1 VFEFDHEIHGKV
13 AMIVLDTQ
21 GIFSMGADL
30 SESISIFAISLML
43 SSVQIY
49 NIRGNLTRSDLEH
62 LRLFASY
69 GKLLQDQNENTC
81 PFQRLIFTIRDWD
94 LDDELGLEA
103 GTKFLQGVMEEMND
117 TEEGEDLMK
126 SIRTSFTKTN
136 CCIMRH
142 PGSALRS
149 DDFKGESDQL
159 DEEFKENLTELIPF
173 IANDDTDTSSSCP
186 TLKVDP
192 LRQELTVEDFI
203 DQVKAIKQIYDDGL
217 IEKPESMYSAFSKLS
232 AGKAMKSAAKY
243 WNDKIK
249 SLLPDM
255 PESRREK
262 PTRFDFLDSAEFEEK
277 VDKYASET
285 WEIWNNQPKLT
296 DAEAQEFA
304 RNGLETK
311 MGEDIEQ
318 MVRF

>member
-1 VFEFDHEIHGKV
+1 
-13 AMIVLDTQ
+13 
-21 GIFSMGADL
+21 
-30 SESISIFAISLML
+30 
-43 SSVQIY
+43 
-49 NIRGNLTRSDLEH
+49 
-62 LRLFASY
+62 
-69 GKLLQDQNENTC
+69 
-81 PFQRLIFTIRDWD
+81 
-94 LDDELGLEA
+94 
-103 GTKFLQGVMEEMND
+103 
-117 TEEGEDLMK
+117 
-126 SIRTSFTKTN
+126 
-136 CCIMRH
+136 MRH

-249 SLLPDM
+249 LGCRIDFSQTFNEDKWPFKKSLLPDM

-262 PTRFDFLDSAEFEEK
+262 PTRFDFLDSAEFEAK
-277 VDKYASET
+277 VDKYASVSFF
-285 WEIWNNQPKLT
+285 I
-296 DAEAQEFA
+296 
-304 RNGLETK
+304 
-311 MGEDIEQ
+311 
-318 MVRF
+318 